1 MKKGSAHKALC
12 KETQMLASRTPS
24 PMSTVSSST
33 RSPSPLSRQASPS
46 THKSRER
53 RHQEHI
59 TARNIEA
66 AFENQFHEDESGVNP
81 GVRYITESLIKGLSK
96 QENLAC
102 ISSLNLSFT
111 KDGDKKFKY
120 IENLEKCSKL
130 ETLNISNN
138 QIEKIEKLDK
148 LLKLRELNL
157 SCNKISKIEG
167 IEHMQNL
174 QKLNLAGNEIEHIPL
189 WVGKKLRSLRIL
201 NLEQNKV
208 SSLHDIAKLK
218 PLQDLTSL
226 FLADNPVASLPHYR
240 LYTIFHLRALE
251 NLEGQPVTNHDRE
264 EALERFNLEEIEKL
278 EKELENTVKE
288 MENLKVKQSKV
299 LEQLHHQDE
308 VNKSLKEK
316 TLQQKQSY
324 EDLQRDL
331 DTKNELLKQKTME
344 LTRACQKQYELEQ
357 ELAFYKIDAKFEPLS
372 YFPSEDVEL
381 DDVPGESPYI
391 GKARYKR
398 NMFIREGF
406 IGSKAQQMKIGKMQL
421 DEDDLYRNPQLK
433 LQLQTLEEQLKD
445 KEKKINSA
453 QGRLEELQSA
463 ITNAEQQVL
472 KVTEELQQVEDAL
485 AQKKISEAK
494 KEDLEQ
500 QLSNKIQIL
509 HQLRK
514 EALELEKQI
523 EKEKRE
529 IGKKEK
535 ELEDLQSS
543 LASVNPRD
551 PRHAHMKAQKTSKE
565 QQLDIMNKHY
575 EQLESRLDEMLS
587 RIAKETEEIK
597 DLEQQLTD
605 GQIATNEALKRDLE
619 GIIVGLQEYLES
631 VKGQAKQASHECKE
645 LQKDKESLL
654 QRLAELEEERNNL
667 EIVAMDAENMRK
679 EIAMLEGALQEQRE
693 INESLRDAQGDISA
707 YEAELEAQLRDRD
720 TEANQQKEELERLKQ
735 LSQME
740 RSALQ
745 AELEKERQ
753 ALENALTKAQ
763 IAEEKE
769 QENYKLLSQFKQLQ
783 GDNNLLKQQ
792 LKDLQNQLNHAVG
805 NLIHPEEVLARINEL
820 KQKLQ
825 MGVGEIKCH
834 NSADVLGKSLAN
846 LQKEFNN
853 ILADAQRER
862 EKAWAR
868 ERQLQEEMAS
878 QQDKLEDV
886 QEKYRQ
892 ARNKTTKTRVKSE
905 NRQNE
910 NKVHQLE
917 NEIQHLHE
925 KIKSMEE
932 IQGLADQQLQEA
944 DEEKET
950 ILAQLEDLEKKK
962 KIDDARAEMQFV
974 NLDKEL
980 KKLKRAIITSDKLAA
995 TELSIAKNQL
1005 KALHGTVLRINQ
1017 ERAEEFEEAEEFYIQ
1032 AAQAARD
1039 LARAEAEIELL
1050 QQLLKD
1056 KEEQFQHEMGKA
1068 GDKTVE
1074 SSSEKFEID
1083 KLNGAMKQQKAEIDR
1098 LRRLLDNIRTGNK
1111 DEIDDLQDEIAAL
1124 RNVLSY
1130 QNDYIT
1136 SITEPF
1142 KRRGYWYYMP
1152 SSQASTPASHNTKD
1166 SGVGLLCSGTS
1177 PPKRGHVQDKQV
1189 RKEDVPSPRGC
1200 WIYSPVRTRL
1210 YKTNSAKD
1218 RREKDDGGENEE
1230 IHVPKD
1236 PPFVPPPGTVI
1247 YTVLPDG
1254 APVPQGTVVYGPP
1267 PSAPANGGSVAP
1279 GTVIYGPPPVGAQV
1293 VYGPLPANFSV
1304 PLIPVGVLHCNVP
1317 EHHELENEVSR
1328 LEDIVYHLKSRKY
1341 GDKWSGEADHK
1352 RRKEVEKLHQNIE
1365 DLVHERE
1372 ELEHEVAELRRAA
1385 QKHNKRKDFIEGHT
1399 DNLIAELQL
1408 EKSLKHHEDI
1418 ANEIECIEKTLLKR
1432 RAELRE
1438 ADRLLAEAEIELES
1452 TRGKTKDT
1460 IQKYNRAKQHLSRT
1474 ETEAEELEQRARE
1487 VAIKLVKADQQL
1499 RYTVLGLFCEFVLNG
1514 VEEKSSMLSNT
1525 KILLSERKSCKN
1537 VDLKSHRC
1545 FFRLLQADTRDLE
1558 QHKIEQEGILKEI
1571 NKVVSARDS
1580 EFQSLNQKIE
1590 MLTESL
1596 QKLQGDI
1603 QVAEGNEEHHLQ
1615 ILKEAENILQGKKI
1629 ELERLKD
1636 QITAQQQELLLLEQQ
1651 LSQRKEELNVLQDCI
1666 SQKKSDLREALRDGE
1681 TEANEKR
1688 RQIREIRSLLE
1699 ELNVER
1705 KELDVQINEKRA
1717 QLSFIKK
1724 DIGKEEENLQG
1735 IFGQITKHKMELKHV
1750 LEMLQ
1755 LENNELQGLK
1765 LQHDQKINELEKI
1778 QVAVLEEK
1786 LELENLQRL
1795 FQRQQGEVDWQKQRL
1810 EKDRQENEHLVSQM
1824 HTLQNN
1830 IESLNKEKQKLE
1842 EGCQSLENK
1851 LSQTRRDLT
1860 ATEDSS
1866 RTALSNIEKM
1876 EMDIKKLQ
1884 QEIDLLNKHKKS
1896 LNEDIVVIKKH
1907 LQEKKEELEAAKG
1920 ELNDSR
1926 QQLQL
1931 VEQDL
1936 KNNTRHQDEL
1946 LREQATLKE
1955 EILECLKK
1963 RKDCQERQ
1971 KKRENQLQQLQEEIQ
1986 EKETEL
1992 AKQEAILHRLKQDS
2006 EYEGK
2011 KLEECTAKLQ
2021 DQKLLLEKELTDQQK
2036 KLEQAI
2042 AKVRLAEE
2050 KIRKLEKEESW
2061 CATLEET
2068 VRKSKYQVSEKEL
2081 QLQQKNR
2088 EIASLQKELEL
2099 SKSELKHLQDQL
2111 ESERKKAQKQ
2121 ILSLKEAIKM
2131 QRTQLEKELHEKM
2144 HENNCLQSDI
2154 ATVEQVA
2161 HNNHEQAKRLIKELG
2176 QIQRDYMD
2184 LQTQVKTQE
2193 DLKNRQ
2199 REIKDAAKMLKLEI
2213 KDEISTGLKSLSP
2226 SSPELLENLEA
2237 TFEVRESLHDES
2249 DETAPFA
2256 ATDKR
2261 LLSLEEKLDFSKVFL
2276 MDEQWRGEALRE
2288 KLRHHED
2295 RLKAQLRQCMSKQ
2308 VEVLIRGKRQTEGTL
2323 HSLKRQVDA
2332 LDDLVSSTSSD
2343 SLFLA
2348 QSSSSLSLHD
2358 ALNLTKTQAALT
2370 GLIHSHS
2377 RRAGISV
2384 ASQTLQS
2391 YSQEISQ

>member
-1 MKKGSAHKALC
+1 MKKGSVHKALC
-12 KETQMLASRTPS
+12 GEGQMSASRTPS

-33 RSPSPLSRQASPS
+33 RSPSPLSQQASPS
-46 THKSRER
+46 PRKGRER
-53 RHQEHI
+53 RHQQHHI
-59 TARNIEA
+59 PARNIEA
-66 AFENQFHEDESGVNP
+66 AFENQFHEAENGVNP
-81 GVRYITESLIKGLSK
+81 GVRYITESLIKTLSK
-96 QENLAC
+96 QENLAYV
-102 ISSLNLSFT
+102 SSLNLSFV

-130 ETLNISNN
+130 ESLNISNN

-157 SCNKISKIEG
+157 SYNKISKIEG
-167 IEHMQNL
+167 IEHMLNL

-201 NLEQNKV
+201 NLEKNKV

-226 FLADNPVASLPHYR
+226 SLANNPVASLPHYC
-240 LYTIFHLRALE
+240 LYTIFHLRALDT
-251 NLEGQPVTNHDRE
+251 LEGQPVTTHDRQ
-264 EALERFNLEEIEKL
+264 EALERFNIEEIEKL

-299 LEQLHHQDE
+299 LDQLHHQDE
-308 VNKSLKEK
+308 VNKSLREK

-331 DTKNELLKQKTME
+331 GTKNELLKQKTME

-398 NMFIREGF
+398 NMFIREGY
-406 IGSKAQQMKIGKMQL
+406 IGNKVQHMKIGKMQL
-421 DEDDLYRNPQLK
+421 DEDDLYRNPKLK
-433 LQLQTLEEQLKD
+433 LQLQTLDEQLED

-472 KVTEELQQVEDAL
+472 KVTEELRQAEDAL
-485 AQKKISEAK
+485 AQKKILMAN

-500 QLSNKIQIL
+500 QLCNKIQIL

-514 EALELEKQI
+514 EALDLEKQI

-529 IGKKEK
+529 IGKKQK
-535 ELEDLQSS
+535 ELEDLQSF
-543 LASVNPRD
+543 LASVNSKD

-619 GIIVGLQEYLES
+619 GIIIGLQEYLES
-631 VKGQAKQASHECKE
+631 VKGQAKQASDECKE

-654 QRLAELEEERNNL
+654 QKLAELEEERNNL
-667 EIVAMDAENMRK
+667 ERVAMDAENTKK
-679 EIAMLEGALQEQRE
+679 EIAMLEAALQEQRE

-720 TEANQQKEELERLKQ
+720 AEASRHKEELERLKQ

-753 ALENALTKAQ
+753 ALENALNKAQ

-783 GDNNLLKQQ
+783 RDNNLLKDQ
-792 LKDLQNQLNHAVG
+792 LKGLQKQLNHAVD
-805 NLIHPEEVLARINEL
+805 NLLHPEEVLSRINEL

-834 NSADVLGKSLAN
+834 NSADVLERSLVN
-846 LQKEFNN
+846 LQKEFNS
-853 ILADAQRER
+853 ILANAQKER
-862 EKAWAR
+862 EKSRAR

-878 QQDKLEDV
+878 QQDKLENV
-886 QEKYRQ
+886 QEKYKQ
-892 ARNKTTKTRVKSE
+892 ACKTKNKQKLQKQE
-905 NRQNE
+905 QNE
-910 NKVHQLE
+910 NKVRQLE

-932 IQGLADQQLQEA
+932 IQGLADRQLQEA

-974 NLDKEL
+974 SLDTEL
-980 KKLKRAIITSDKLAA
+980 KKLKKAIITSDKLAA

-1017 ERAEEFEEAEEFYIQ
+1017 ERAEECEEAEEFYIQ
-1032 AAQAARD
+1032 AAQAAQD
-1039 LARAEAEIELL
+1039 LAQAEAEIELL
-1050 QQLLKD
+1050 QQLLKE
-1056 KEEQFQHEMGKA
+1056 KEEQFQREMGKA
-1068 GDKTVE
+1068 GDKAE

-1098 LRRLLDNIRTGNK
+1098 LRQLLDNIRTGNK
-1111 DEIDDLQDEIAAL
+1111 EEIDDLQDEIAAL
-1124 RNVLSY
+1124 RNALSY

-1136 SITEPF
+1136 SITDPF
-1142 KRRGYWYYMP
+1142 KRRGYWYYRPP
-1152 SSQASTPASHNTKD
+1152 SQVSTPASHSTKD
-1166 SGVGLLCSGTS
+1166 SGVGLPCSSTS

-1189 RKEDVPSPRGC
+1189 RKEDMPSPRGC

-1210 YKTNSAKD
+1210 HKAHSTKGKS
-1218 RREKDDGGENEE
+1218 KDDGEGKEKTY
-1230 IHVPKD
+1230 VPKD

-1254 APVPQGTVVYGPP
+1254 APVPQGMVVYGPP
-1267 PSAPANGGSVAP
+1267 PPAAANGGSVAP
-1279 GTVIYGPPPVGAQV
+1279 GTVIYGPPPAGARV
-1293 VYGPLPANFSV
+1293 VYGPLPASFSV
-1304 PLIPVGVLHCNVP
+1304 PLVPLGVLHCNVP

-1328 LEDIVYHLKSRKY
+1328 LEDIVYHLKSQKY
-1341 GDKWSGEADHK
+1341 RDKWSGEADHK
-1352 RRKEVEKLHQNIE
+1352 WKEVEKLQQNIE

-1385 QKHNKRKDFIEGHT
+1385 QKRSKRKDFIEGCT

-1418 ANEIECIEKTLLKR
+1418 ANEIECIERTLMKR
-1432 RAELRE
+1432 RSELRE

-1460 IQKYNRAKQHLSRT
+1460 IQKYNHAKRHLSQT
-1474 ETEAEELEQRARE
+1474 ETEAEELERRARE
-1487 VAIKLVKADQQL
+1487 MAMKLVKADQQL
-1499 RYTVLGLFCEFVLNG
+1499 
-1514 VEEKSSMLSNT
+1514 
-1525 KILLSERKSCKN
+1525 
-1537 VDLKSHRC
+1537 
-1545 FFRLLQADTRDLE
+1545 RLLQADTRDLE
-1558 QHKIEQEGILKEI
+1558 QHKIEQESILKEI
-1571 NKVVSARDS
+1571 NQVVSARDS
-1580 EFQSLNQKIE
+1580 EYQSLNRKIE

-1615 ILKEAENILQGKKI
+1615 ILREAENILEGKKT
-1629 ELERLKD
+1629 ELEGLKD
-1636 QITAQQQELLLLEQQ
+1636 QINAQQQELLLLEQQ

-1666 SQKKSDLREALRDGE
+1666 SQKKGDLKEALRDGE

-1688 RQIREIRSLLE
+1688 RQIREITSLLG
-1699 ELNVER
+1699 ELNAER
-1705 KELDVQINEKRA
+1705 KDLDILISEKRT
-1717 QLSFIKK
+1717 QLLFIKK

-1735 IFGQITKHKMELKHV
+1735 ILGQITKHKMELKHV

-1755 LENNELQGLK
+1755 LENNELEGLK
-1765 LQHDQKINELEKI
+1765 LQHDQKVNELEKI

-1786 LELENLQRL
+1786 LELENIKRL
-1795 FQRQQGEVDWQKQRL
+1795 FQCQQGEVDWQKQRL

-1824 HTLQNN
+1824 HTLENN

-1842 EGCQSLENK
+1842 EGCRSLENK

-1876 EMDIKKLQ
+1876 KIDVKNLQ
-1884 QEIDLLNKHKKS
+1884 QEIDFLNKHKKS
-1896 LNEDIVVIKKH
+1896 LNEDITEIQTH
-1907 LQEKKEELEAAKG
+1907 LQEKKEELETLKG

-1946 LREQATLKE
+1946 LSEQATLKE

-1963 RKDCQERQ
+1963 HKDCQERQ
-1971 KKRENQLQQLQEEIQ
+1971 KKREDQLQQLQKEIQ
-1986 EKETEL
+1986 EKQTER
-1992 AKQEAILHRLKQDS
+1992 ARQEEILNRLRQDS
-2006 EYEGK
+2006 EYERK
-2011 KLEECTAKLQ
+2011 KMEECTTKLQ
-2021 DQKLLLEKELTDQQK
+2021 DQKLLLEKELTEQEK
-2036 KLEQAI
+2036 KLEEAI

-2050 KIRKLEKEESW
+2050 KIRKLEKEESR
-2061 CATLEET
+2061 CATIEET
-2068 VRKSKYQVSEKEL
+2068 VRKSKHQVSEKEL
-2081 QLQQKNR
+2081 QLQQKNK
-2088 EIASLQKELEL
+2088 EIASLQKELEF

-2111 ESERKKAQKQ
+2111 KSERRKAQKQ
-2121 ILSLKEAIKM
+2121 ILSLKEAIKK
-2131 QRTQLEKELHEKM
+2131 QRTQLEKELCEKT

-2161 HNNHEQAKRLIKELG
+2161 HDNHERAKRLFKELG
-2176 QIQRDYMD
+2176 QIQQDYMA
-2184 LQTQVKTQE
+2184 LQAQVKTRE

-2226 SSPELLENLEA
+2226 SSELLENLEA
-2237 TFEVRESLHDES
+2237 AFEIRLHSES
-2249 DETAPFA
+2249 DDLEETAPFI
-2256 ATDKR
+2256 ATDRR

-2332 LDDLVSSTSSD
+2332 LDDLVSSTPSD
-2343 SLFLA
+2343 LLFLA
-2348 QSSSSLSLHD
+2348 QSSSSLCLHD
-2358 ALNLTKTQAALT
+2358 ALNLTKTQVNT
-2370 GLIHSHS
+2370 P
-2377 RRAGISV
+2377 V
-2384 ASQTLQS
+2384 
-2391 YSQEISQ
+2391 YK

>member
-1 MKKGSAHKALC
+1 MKRGSIRKALC
-12 KETQMLASRTPS
+12 RKTQMSASRTPS
-24 PMSTVSSST
+24 PMSPVSSST
-33 RSPSPLSRQASPS
+33 RSSSPLSQQTSLSAC
-46 THKSRER
+46 KSSER
-53 RHQEHI
+53 RHQQLDI
-59 TARNIEA
+59 TAENVEA
-66 AFENQFHEDESGVNP
+66 AFEYKFHKDENGVNP
-81 GVRYITESLIKGLSK
+81 GVRYITEPLIKGLSK
-96 QENLAC
+96 QENLAF
-102 ISSLNLSFT
+102 ISSLNLSSP

-130 ETLNISNN
+130 ETLNLSNN

-148 LLKLRELNL
+148 LMKLRELNL

-174 QKLNLAGNEIEHIPL
+174 QKLNLAGNEIEHIPV

-201 NLEQNKV
+201 NLKQNKV
-208 SSLHDIAKLK
+208 SSLHDVAKLK

-226 FLADNPVASLPHYR
+226 FLADNPVVSLPHYR

-251 NLEGQPVTNHDRE
+251 NLDGQPVTNHDRQ

-278 EKELENTVKE
+278 ERELENTIKE
-288 MENLKVKQSKV
+288 MENLKLNQSKV
-299 LEQLHHQDE
+299 LQQLRHQDE

-357 ELAFYKIDAKFEPLS
+357 ELAFYKIDAKFEPLN

-381 DDVPGESPYI
+381 DNVPGESPYI

-398 NMFIREGF
+398 NMFVREGY
-406 IGSKAQQMKIGKMQL
+406 IANKAQQMEIGKMQL
-421 DEDDLYRNPQLK
+421 DEDDFCRKPQLK
-433 LQLQTLEEQLKD
+433 LQLQTLDELLEG
-445 KEKKINSA
+445 KEKKIHSA
-453 QGRLEELQSA
+453 QRKLEELQSA
-463 ITNAEQQVL
+463 IGDAEQQVL
-472 KVTEELQQVEDAL
+472 KVTGELQQLEDAL
-485 AQKKISEAK
+485 AQKKISQAN
-494 KEDLEQ
+494 KEGLEQ
-500 QLSNKIQIL
+500 QLSEKIQIL
-509 HQLRK
+509 HQLHK
-514 EALELEKQI
+514 EALELEKQM
-523 EKEKRE
+523 EKQKRE
-529 IGKKEK
+529 IGKKQK

-543 LASVNPRD
+543 LASVNPED
-551 PRHAHMKAQKTSKE
+551 PRHAHMKAQKASKE
-565 QQLDIMNKHY
+565 QQFDVMNKHY
-575 EQLESRLDEMLS
+575 KQLESRLDEMLS
-587 RIAKETEEIK
+587 RIAKETEEIR

-619 GIIVGLQEYLES
+619 SIIIGLQEYLES
-631 VKGQAKQASHECKE
+631 VKCQAKQANDECKE
-645 LQKDKESLL
+645 LRKDKESLL
-654 QRLAELEEERNNL
+654 QRLADLEEERNNL

-679 EIAMLEGALQEQRE
+679 EITMLEGALQEQQE
-693 INESLRDAQGDISA
+693 INESLRDAQGDVSA

-720 TEANQQKEELERLKQ
+720 AEASQQKEELERLKQ

-740 RSALQ
+740 LSALQ

-763 IAEEKE
+763 LAEEKE
-769 QENYKLLSQFKQLQ
+769 QQNYKLLSQFKQLQ

-805 NLIHPEEVLARINEL
+805 NLIHPEEVLTRINEL

-825 MGVGEIKCH
+825 TGVGEIKCQ

-846 LQKEFNN
+846 LQKEFND
-853 ILADAQRER
+853 ILADAQREK

-868 ERQLQEEMAS
+868 QRQLQEEMVS
-878 QQDKLEDV
+878 QQEKLEEV

-892 ARNKTTKTRVKSE
+892 VKAE
-905 NRQNE
+905 NRQNK

-950 ILAQLEDLEKKK
+950 ILAQLEDLEKRK
-962 KIDDARAEMQFV
+962 KIEDARAQMQFV
-974 NLDKEL
+974 SLDKEL
-980 KKLKRAIITSDKLAA
+980 KELKRAIITSDKLAA

-1017 ERAEEFEEAEEFYIQ
+1017 ERAEEIEEAEEFCAE
-1032 AAQAARD
+1032 AARAARD

-1050 QQLLKD
+1050 QQLLKE
-1056 KEEQFQHEMGKA
+1056 KEEQFQHEMEKA
-1068 GDKTVE
+1068 GEKTVA
-1074 SSSEKFEID
+1074 SGSQKFEID
-1083 KLNGAMKQQKAEIDR
+1083 KLNEAMEQQKAEIDR
-1098 LRRLLDNIRTGNK
+1098 LRWLLGNIGTGNK
-1111 DEIDDLQDEIAAL
+1111 DEIDNLQDEIAAL
-1124 RNVLSY
+1124 KNVLSY

-1136 SITEPF
+1136 SIADPL

-1152 SSQASTPASHNTKD
+1152 SSQASTPASRSTKD
-1166 SGVGLLCSGTS
+1166 SGVCLLCAGTS
-1177 PPKRGHVQDKQV
+1177 PPRRGCGQEGQC
-1189 RKEDVPSPRGC
+1189 RKEDLPAQGGC
-1200 WIYSPVRTRL
+1200 WVYSPVRNRL
-1210 YKTNSAKD
+1210 YKTKSGKD
-1218 RREKDDGGENEE
+1218 RRAKEDSEGNEE
-1230 IHVPKD
+1230 TCVPKD

-1267 PSAPANGGSVAP
+1267 PAAASGGSVAP
-1279 GTVIYGPPPVGAQV
+1279 GSVIYGPPPVGAQV
-1293 VYGPLPANFSV
+1293 VYGPLPPNFTV

-1317 EHHELENEVSR
+1317 EHHDLESEVSR
-1328 LEDIVYHLKSRKY
+1328 LEDTVYYLKSRKY
-1341 GDKWSGEADHK
+1341 KDKWSETAEHK
-1352 RRKEVEKLHQNIE
+1352 CKKEVEKLQQNVE
-1365 DLVHERE
+1365 ELLHERE
-1372 ELEHEVAELRRAA
+1372 ELEHEVAELRQAA
-1385 QKHNKRKDFIEGHT
+1385 QKHNKRKDFIEGYT

-1408 EKSLKHHEDI
+1408 EKVLKHHEDI
-1418 ANEIECIEKTLLKR
+1418 ADEIECIEKTLLKR

-1438 ADRLLAEAEIELES
+1438 ADRLLSEAEVELES

-1460 IQKYNRAKQHLSRT
+1460 IHKYNHAKQHLSRT
-1474 ETEAEELEQRARE
+1474 ETEAKELERRAQE
-1487 VAIKLVKADQQL
+1487 MAVKLVKADRQL
-1499 RYTVLGLFCEFVLNG
+1499 
-1514 VEEKSSMLSNT
+1514 
-1525 KILLSERKSCKN
+1525 
-1537 VDLKSHRC
+1537 
-1545 FFRLLQADTRDLE
+1545 RLLQADTSDLE
-1558 QHKIEQEGILKEI
+1558 QRKREQEGILKEI
-1571 NKVVSARDS
+1571 NKMVAARDT

-1615 ILKEAENILQGKKI
+1615 ILREAESLLQGKKT

-1636 QITAQQQELLLLEQQ
+1636 QITAQQQELLFLEQQ
-1651 LSQRKEELNVLQDCI
+1651 FSQRKEELHVLQDCI
-1666 SQKKSDLREALRDGE
+1666 SQKKGDLKEALRDGE
-1681 TEANEKR
+1681 TEANEKL
-1688 RQIREIRSLLE
+1688 RQIREIKLLLE

-1735 IFGQITKHKMELKHV
+1735 ILGQITKHKIELKHV
-1750 LEMLQ
+1750 LEMLE

-1765 LQHDQKINELEKI
+1765 LQHDQKVNELEKT
-1778 QVAVLEEK
+1778 QVAILEEK
-1786 LELENLQRL
+1786 LKLENIQRL
-1795 FQRQQGEVDWQKQRL
+1795 FQCQQGEVDWQEQLL

-1824 HTLQNN
+1824 RTLQNN
-1830 IESLNKEKQKLE
+1830 IESLNKEKEKLE
-1842 EGCQSLENK
+1842 DDCQSLEKK

-1866 RTALSNIEKM
+1866 RTALSNVEKM
-1876 EMDIKKLQ
+1876 ELDVKNLQ
-1884 QEIDLLNKHKKS
+1884 QEVDLLNKQKKS
-1896 LNEDIVVIKKH
+1896 LNGDIIVVQKD
-1907 LQEKKEELEAAKG
+1907 LQEKKEELETLKG

-1955 EILECLKK
+1955 DILEYLRK

-1971 KKRENQLQQLQEEIQ
+1971 KKKENQLQQLQKEIE

-1992 AKQEAILHRLKQDS
+1992 AKQEAILHRIKQNS
-2006 EYEGK
+2006 ERESK
-2011 KLEECTAKLQ
+2011 KLEECTAKVK
-2021 DQKLLLEKELTDQQK
+2021 DQKILLEKELTDQQK

-2050 KIRKLEKEESW
+2050 NLRRLEKEESR
-2061 CATLEET
+2061 CAALEET
-2068 VRKSKYQVSEKEL
+2068 VRKSKHQLSEKEL

-2088 EIASLQKELEL
+2088 EIQSLQKELEV
-2099 SKSELKHLQDQL
+2099 SKSELNHLQDQIA
-2111 ESERKKAQKQ
+2111 SERKKAEKQ
-2121 ILSLKEAIKM
+2121 ILSLKEAMKM
-2131 QRTQLEKELHEKM
+2131 QRMQLERKRHEQK

-2154 ATVEQVA
+2154 ATAEQVA
-2161 HNNHEQAKRLIKELG
+2161 HNNHERAKRLVTDLG
-2176 QIQRDYMD
+2176 QIQQDYRD
-2184 LQTQVKTQE
+2184 LQTQVKTQD
-2193 DLKNRQ
+2193 DLEKRQ
-2199 REIKDAAKMLKLEI
+2199 REIENAATLLKLEVE
-2213 KDEISTGLKSLSP
+2213 DEIRMGFKS
-2226 SSPELLENLEA
+2226 SSASSLELLEDLEASSEVKGSLLCESGNLE
-2237 TFEVRESLHDES
+2237 
-2249 DETAPFA
+2249 ETGPFA
-2256 ATDKR
+2256 AAEKR
-2261 LLSLEEKLDFSKVFL
+2261 LLSLEEKLNFSKVFL

-2288 KLRHHED
+2288 KLQHHED

-2308 VEVLIRGKRQTEGTL
+2308 VEVLIRGKQQTEGTL

-2343 SLFLA
+2343 ALFLA
-2348 QSSSSLSLHD
+2348 QSSSLVSLRD

-2370 GLIHSHS
+2370 RLAHVPSG
-2377 RRAGISV
+2377 RAGISV
-2384 ASQTLQS
+2384 VSQTLRS
-2391 YSQEISQ
+2391 CSRGISQ